1 MSFQTLS
8 FNHISKIEYKLFQL
22 LAPLGFLHNHG
33 ENVLSIAGY
42 YPDLLHSKYK
52 ISVDL
57 FGDYFH
63 ANPNI
68 ERFSD
73 ETILYRAKTAKEIRN
88 KDKIR
93 QSKLENEGYRAIV
106 VWEQD
111 LKK

>member
-1 MSFQTLS
+1 LQ
-8 FNHISKIEYKLFQL
+8 
-22 LAPLGFLHNHG
+22 
-33 ENVLSIAGY
+33 
-42 YPDLLHSKYK
+42 SKYK
-52 ISVDL
+52 ISIDL

-73 ETILYRAKTAKEIRN
+73 ETILYRAKTAKEIRD

-111 LKK
+111 LKNNPLSILNIIKNELNAFTTDII